1 MTIAKDV
8 LLCAALVGC
17 AILWWRMAILA
28 DKNELL
34 TIELQQAEFERDASK
49 AQAEIFWGEIV
60 AQTDAAA
67 ACLAREAQTAQ
78 DAAERKDILEKARS
92 RPRTKKEQDEVVDDE
107 TRGRAVERLNRPL

>member
-1 MTIAKDV
+1 MTIVKDV

-17 AILWWRMAILA
+17 AVLWWRMAIMA

-34 TIELQQAEFERDASK
+34 TLELQQAEFERDASK
-49 AQAEIFWGEIV
+49 AQAEIFWGEIE

-67 ACLAREAQTAQ
+67 ACLARESQAAK
-78 DAAERKDILEKARS
+78 DAVERKGILEKVKP
-92 RPRTKKEQDEVVDDE
+92 RPRTTKEQEEVVDDE